1 MNISYNWLSE
11 LVEVNLSPKALAEK
25 LTMVGFAVDSVE
37 KHGDDTILEIDLTSN
52 RPDALC
58 HLGVAREV
66 ALICGTKLKPL
77 HLELKESDEAIDNLA
92 SIEIDCADLCPRYAA
107 RIVKGVKVGPSPA
120 WLVKK
125 LEAVGQRSVN
135 NIADISNYVMFELG
149 QPNHAFD
156 LNTLRGKKI
165 IVRRATE
172 GEKLQTLDGV
182 ERQLTTDMCII
193 ADAERAIAIGGVMGG
208 EETEISDKTTD
219 VLIESAYFNP
229 ASIRATAKALGMG
242 TEASYRYER
251 GMDYDSQ
258 VRVADRV
265 AQLISEI
272 AGGEIVK
279 GVIDI
284 YPNHI
289 ERQPVRL
296 REARVEKLTGL
307 RVSLDNAEQILTSLQ
322 FAVKVSDDDRELQ
335 AVAPSFRID
344 VSREE
349 DLVEEVARHV
359 GYEKIATTLPDSVEA
374 GKFLEGEQ
382 RRRSTRNTL
391 IDAGFN
397 EAISFSFVNGE
408 SDNTFRID
416 HRTTPKLSN
425 PIDVSEDEMRASLM
439 TGLLN
444 ALQRNFFHGRRDV
457 KLFEL
462 GRVFKS
468 AGEGERPEEREV
480 LGLVMSGVLV
490 PDAWRENRQMDFYDL
505 KGVIESVMGSLHIS
519 GFTIERASVEYLH
532 PGQSAELNKDG
543 MVVARFGRLHPKVA
557 SIYKF
562 RQPVYVGEIEFGKLI
577 EFAADEVRYK
587 PLPKFPSISR
597 DISALLPD
605 TVSWGEIETA
615 IKMLGIRE
623 IISITVFDMYK
634 GKEMQADTRSL
645 AFRVVYRSDDRT
657 LTDDEVSALH
667 QRIRDLM
674 EQQFSAQLR

>member
-11 LVEVNLSPKALAEK
+11 LVEIKINPKELAEK
-25 LTMVGFAVDSVE
+25 LTMVGFAVDGVVQ
-37 KHGDDTILEIDLTSN
+37 HGDDYVLEIDLTSN
-52 RPDALC
+52 RPDGLC
-58 HLGVAREV
+58 HLGIAREA
-66 ALICGTKLKPL
+66 ALVCGTALKPL
-77 HLELKESDEAIDNLA
+77 NLDLKENDEAIEQLA
-92 SIEIDCADLCPRYAA
+92 SIEIHCEDLCPRYAA
-107 RIVKGVKVGPSPA
+107 RIVKGVTVGESPD
-120 WLVKK
+120 WLKQK
-125 LEAVGQRSVN
+125 LEAVGQRPVN

-156 LNTLRGKKI
+156 LNTLSGKKI
-165 IVRRATE
+165 IVRRAVE

-182 ERQLTTDMCII
+182 ERLLTTEMCII
-193 ADAERAIAIGGVMGG
+193 ADADRAIAIGGVMGG
-208 EETEISDKTTD
+208 EETEISSKTTD

-229 ASIRATAKALGMG
+229 ASIRATGKALGMG

-258 VRVADRV
+258 VRVANRV

-279 GVIDI
+279 GVIDV
-284 YPNHI
+284 YPNKI
-289 ERQPVRL
+289 ERDPVRL
-296 REARVEKLTGL
+296 RESRIGKLTGL
-307 RVSLDNAEQILTSLQ
+307 RVSLENAVRILTSLQ
-322 FAVKVSDDDRELQ
+322 FAVEPVADRSELL

-349 DLVEEVARHV
+349 DLVEEVARHF

-374 GKFLEGEQ
+374 GRYLESEG
-382 RRRSTRNTL
+382 RRRATRNTL
-391 IDAGFN
+391 VDSGFN

-408 SDNTFRID
+408 SDTLFREANQ
-416 HRTTPKLSN
+416 TTPKLSN
-425 PIDVSEDEMRASLM
+425 PIDVSEAEMRASLM
-439 TGLLN
+439 TGLLS

-468 AGEGERPEEREV
+468 IQTGERPDEREV
-480 LGLVMSGVLV
+480 LGVVMSGALT
-490 PDAWRENRQMDFYDL
+490 PDTWRDNRQMDFYDL
-505 KGVIESVMGSLHIS
+505 KGVIESIMGSLRIS

-557 SIYKF
+557 SLYKF

-615 IKMLGIRE
+615 IKELGIGE
-623 IISITVFDMYK
+623 IISIAVFDMYK
-634 GKEMQADTRSL
+634 GKEMQAGTRSL
-645 AFRVVYRSDDRT
+645 AFRVVYRSDERT

-674 EQQFSAQLR
+674 EQRFSAQLR